1 MSDLEDD
8 VCQILGIT
16 KERLKN
22 FDAELVETVKEKIRK
37 KLEANPNEMK
47 LIKYPSNSLVL
58 KSNLVTDFNKEIE
71 VFTRQLKIFARRLS
85 QVSLSAPQVNFNFQ
99 VAVILVDA
107 LDMKLK
113 SNYEQL
119 GYPDVLINPSY
130 VPLDSLK
137 VKTIETCSSLPGV
150 KGYVERHKNIKV
162 TYSDLKGTL
171 KELEVTGIDNLNSY
185 GIIVQH
191 EIDHLNGT
199 LIVDKFSSIDQGRN
213 FSSLKNLK
221 EQEGS
226 IATK

>member
-58 KSNLVTDFNKEIE
+58 KSNLVTEFTKDIE

-85 QVSLSAPQVNFNFQ
+85 QVSLSAPQVNFNYQ
-99 VAVILVDA
+99 ISVILVDA

-113 SNYEQL
+113 RNYEQL
-119 GYPDVLINPSY
+119 GYPDILINPSY
-130 VPLDSLK
+130 TPLDMSK
-137 VKTIETCSSLPGV
+137 IKTIEKCPSLPDI
-150 KGYVERHKNIKV
+150 KGYIDRFKNIKLS
-162 TYSDLKGTL
+162 YYDIHGKLNDIEIL
-171 KELEVTGIDNLNSY
+171 NIDNLNSY

-191 EIDHLNGT
+191 EIDHLNGL
-199 LIVDKFSSIDQGRN
+199 LIVDKFSSIDYGRN
-213 FSSLKNLK
+213 LPKLNELK
-221 EQEGS
+221 
-226 IATK
+226 I